1 MKIDRVILA
10 VDNNPIYT
18 VYWNIVSQVWL
29 KKFNIKPTLLFYG
42 NEEEFKNNNF
52 IVDDLDY
59 KILTPIPE
67 ISNPNPNWVVPYS
80 LFWGASQY
88 SDDVC
93 LLSGID
99 QIPIGNFFF
108 EKLTE
113 YDNDSFVVGF
123 SDAYKTYDK
132 DTLGY
137 FNIQNGIMYPSSHL
151 VGKGKM
157 FKKIFEIDEIYD
169 IEMRKVFESKNRY
182 HLNNRFYSDSKLWG
196 LDECYASEKIVS
208 YPNQSEIKHL
218 EIFWDYWHPR
228 RIDLNG
234 NINSDFNLDLLNEGY
249 YSELTCKGYESYQEK
264 INLVL
269 NSIRHNN

>member
-108 EKLTE
+108 EPQTPFPL
-113 YDNDSFVVGF
+113 
-123 SDAYKTYDK
+123 
-132 DTLGY
+132 L
-137 FNIQNGIMYPSSHL
+137 
-151 VGKGKM
+151 GKGKM

-169 IEMRKVFESKNRY
+169 IEMRKVFENRNRY

-234 NINSDFNLDLLNEGY
+234 NINCDFNLDLLNEGY
-249 YSELTCKGYESYQEK
+249 YSELTCKGYQTYQEK

-269 NSIRHNN
+269 NNIKHNN